1 MRRFGDDQDRAFDA
15 AGLFLHEQDGGCRIG
30 NGGFACVGQ
39 FAPRG
44 AATVEDF
51 FPAESVYPFGQY
63 GRYALTFE
71 IVKLI
76 MDVPLV
82 QPLPCFFDGRT
93 VGDAIQGDIW

>member
-1 MRRFGDDQDRAFDA
+1 MGRFGDDQDRAFDA

-30 NGGFACVGQ
+30 NSGFACVGQ

-51 FPAESVYPFGQY
+51 FPAESGYPFGQY

-76 MDVPLV
+76 MDVSFV
-82 QPLPCFFDGRT
+82 QPLPRLLDGRA
-93 VGDAIQGDIW
+93 VGDTIQRDIW